1 MVRVLASDGLE
12 PKAIEELNNLGIDVV
27 DKFYEIEELEEQIK
41 KFDAIVVRSATKV
54 RKNIID
60 KALETKELKLIIRGG
75 VGVDNID
82 VTYAEENGIKV
93 FNTPNASSASV
104 AEVALAHMFCLARFL
119 NDSNVTMRAGK
130 WNKKKYIGVEL
141 SGKTLGIVGM
151 GRIGKELAYKA
162 SALGMNIVYYDALG
176 EISTLG
182 NYKYVKFDKLIE
194 TSDFISLHI
203 SGSAPIITK
212 SEITKMKNGAFL
224 INCARG
230 NVVDE
235 KDLLEA
241 LNDGKLAGAGLDVFC
256 EEPTK
261 NFELIE
267 HPKVSVTP
275 HIGASTKEAQERIG
289 EEIVN
294 IIKSYFNL

>member
-54 RKNIID
+54 RKNVID

-119 NDSNVTMRAGK
+119 NDSNITMRAGK
-130 WNKKKYIGVEL
+130 WNKKKYVGIEL
-141 SGKTLGIVGM
+141 AGKTLGIVGM
-151 GRIGKELAYKA
+151 GRIGKELAHKA

-176 EISTLG
+176 ELENLS
-182 NYKYVKFDKLIE
+182 NYKYSTFDKLIE

-203 SGSAPIITK
+203 SGATPIITK
-212 SEITKMKNGAFL
+212 SEIAKMKDGAFL

-241 LNDGKLAGAGLDVFC
+241 LNEGKLAGAGLDVFC

-267 HPKVSVTP
+267 HPNVSVTP

>member
-41 KFDAIVVRSATKV
+41 DFDAIVVRSATKV
-54 RKNIID
+54 RKNVID

-82 VTYAEENGIKV
+82 VSYAEENGIKV
-93 FNTPNASSASV
+93 YNTPNASSASV

-119 NDSNVTMRAGK
+119 NDSNVTMREGK
-130 WNKKKYIGVEL
+130 WNKKKYVGVEL
-141 SGKTLGIVGM
+141 AGKTLGIVGL
-151 GRIGKELAYKA
+151 GRIGRELALKA
-162 SALGMNIVYYDALG
+162 NALGMNVIYYDALG
-176 EISTLG
+176 AIEGLDS
-182 NYKYVKFDKLIE
+182 YKYVSFNELIE
-194 TSDFISLHI
+194 KADFISLHI
-203 SGSAPIITK
+203 SGAKPIITK
-212 SEITKMKNGAFL
+212 TEIDRMKDGTFL

-235 KDLLEA
+235 KDLLNA
-241 LNDGKLAGAGLDVFC
+241 LNNGKLAGAGLDVFC

-261 NFELIE
+261 NFELID

-289 EEIVN
+289 EEIVR
-294 IIKSYFNL
+294 IIKNYFNL